1 MEFWLMDTRTDGM
14 PLDDRQIF
22 QLPVN
27 PGKIELVKGTISE
40 TFNTENLG
48 EINFI
53 GKRKLATIDISSF
66 FPAQK
71 YNFCN
76 CEPKSNPYDYID
88 IIDEWRFF
96 SAVIRLVITDTPINM
111 LCSIENFTHTE
122 NAMSRDVEY
131 TLSLKEYRDV
141 TYKLQ

>member
-1 MEFWLMDTRTDGM
+1 MEFWLMDNREDGM

-27 PGKIELVKGTISE
+27 PGTIEMTKGTISE

-48 EINFI
+48 EISFI
-53 GKRKLATIDISSF
+53 GKRKLATIDISSL

-71 YNFCN
+71 YNFCE
-76 CEPKSNPYDYID
+76 CTPKDNPYDYVELID
-88 IIDEWRFF
+88 SWRFW

-111 LCSIENFTHTE
+111 LCSIENFTHKE
-122 NAMSRDVEY
+122 IAMCRDIEY
-131 TLSLKEYRDV
+131 TLSLREY
-141 TYKLQ
+141 KKFAS